1 MEFLAII
8 FGLIL
13 LIKGGEWLMK
23 AAVSLSLSMRVP
35 KIVIGMTV
43 VSFATSAPELI
54 VSLQSSLS
62 GHSDLALG
70 NVVGSNIANLA
81 FVLAITI
88 LISPITITQSFYK
101 TDWPM
106 MILATLLFI
115 GFLNSDQGLEQWEG
129 ACLFILLIIFLVYL
143 ILFQKQ
149 AVYDEAPEDDEL
161 LSLQKTI
168 SYFFLGAV
176 GLWLGSETLVKGAI
190 SLANSLG
197 VSERIVSITV
207 VSVGTS
213 IPELSASIIAVINK
227 EKAISIGNLIG
238 SNIFNLMAVM
248 GVTALVNPIPVGDLN
263 MLSNDIW
270 WMLVIS
276 LMILPLVFLP
286 RKKQLGRL
294 DGLILLTLYVC
305 FLWPLLKGL

>member
-101 TDWPM
+101 IDWPM

-190 SLANSLG
+190 FLANSLG

>member
-70 NVVGSNIANLA
+70 NVIGSNIANLA

-88 LISPITITQSFYK
+88 LISPITVTQSFYK

-129 ACLFILLIIFLVYL
+129 ACLFILLIVFLVYL

-161 LSLQKTI
+161 LPLQKTI

-197 VSERIVSITV
+197 VSERIISITV
-207 VSVGTS
+207 VSIGTS

-270 WMLVIS
+270 WMLGIS

-294 DGLILLTLYVC
+294 DGLILLILYVC

>member
-70 NVVGSNIANLA
+70 NVIGSNIANLA

-88 LISPITITQSFYK
+88 LISPITVTQSFYK

-129 ACLFILLIIFLVYL
+129 ACLFILLIVFLVYL

-161 LSLQKTI
+161 LPLQKTI

-197 VSERIVSITV
+197 VSERIISITV
-207 VSVGTS
+207 VSIGTS

-270 WMLVIS
+270 WMLGIS

-305 FLWPLLKGL
+305 FLWPLL

>member
-101 TDWPM
+101 IDWPM

-190 SLANSLG
+190 FLANSLG

-270 WMLVIS
+270 WMLVIP

>member
-88 LISPITITQSFYK
+88 LISPITVTQSFYK

-190 SLANSLG
+190 FLANSLG